1 MSTFRCSAGHPSAL
15 TFAGEQVSLPC
26 PTCGTDVYKFR
37 DAVLDDEG
45 VAPTAAATH
54 APEARKRPW
63 ALAIRREMRVALGAG
78 VLLLI
83 AAAFFARRPAPVT
96 VAASSTP
103 VLPSVA
109 VQKPPVSKPQDVSI
123 TDFSATANDAGVVK
137 VSFRLNNRPGND
149 NDYPGLAIRWHG
161 VNGADQLIRNDAYA
175 HPSLPFTTAD
185 VTLELA
191 RPQGATGI
199 DVKVAY

>member
-1 MSTFRCSAGHPSAL
+1 MSTFRCSAGHQSAL
-15 TFAGEQVSLPC
+15 TFSGEQVSLPC

-37 DAVLDDEG
+37 DAVLHDEG
-45 VAPTAAATH
+45 LSPVADAAG
-54 APEARKRPW
+54 APAAGKKRW
-63 ALAIRREMRVALGAG
+63 SLEIRREMRVALGGG
-78 VLLLI
+78 VLLLV
-83 AAAFFARRPAPVT
+83 AAAFFVKRPAQAP
-96 VAASSTP
+96 VAASNTP
-103 VLPSVA
+103 VLPAVA
-109 VQKPPVSKPQDVSI
+109 VRKAPPPKPEDVSI
-123 TDFSATANDAGVVK
+123 SDFSATANDAGVVK

-149 NDYPGLAIRWHG
+149 NDYPGLVIHWHG
-161 VNGADQLIRNDAYA
+161 VGGADQLIRRDAYA